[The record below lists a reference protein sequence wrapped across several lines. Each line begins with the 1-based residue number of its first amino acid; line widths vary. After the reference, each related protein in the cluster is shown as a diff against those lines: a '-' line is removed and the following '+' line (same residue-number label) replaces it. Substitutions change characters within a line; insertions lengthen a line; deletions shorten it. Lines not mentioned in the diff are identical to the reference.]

1 MGTMDIPV
9 DFHYDEVHYDDEQE
23 SPGEPPAPLGALAHL
38 KGSFNGVG
46 LNTIFRPNSGPP
58 PLGTKFHRTVSPVPP
73 TFPSDNVLE
82 LNLTTDHITFSS
94 KSLGRVPNRGFQSQ
108 NDIFLNGI
116 SYVQH
121 VNDVTNMKTGLGNKP
136 KPTGIHFE
144 TGLWMNVPATDVNPV
159 LNESLARMASI
170 PHGTTINAQCLFP
183 TSTHQ
188 GAPKIPQVGLRPFR
202 KGHVHKKTHH
212 IHSLQVDKKDTPRH
226 PQDLTMFIATGTI
239 NQAILDDPNTVLRTA
254 IEGLDISETIHFAVS
269 THPSAPE
276 FGGGTANIAFLN
288 GTPGSEK
295 PIENPNAFVNAL
307 TAHFWIETVQWP
319 LEIPIY
325 KPGQPALK
333 ISPKNA
339 RSGLPTPLFHVNPPY
354 EITEPRTITVPA
366 ILIQYSQTVFLTFDG
381 ITWPHVSVSTLAPS
395 DPIPVPESVW
405 NPA

>member
-1 MGTMDIPV
+1 M
-9 DFHYDEVHYDDEQE
+9 
-23 SPGEPPAPLGALAHL
+23 
-38 KGSFNGVG
+38 
-46 LNTIFRPNSGPP
+46 NTIFRPNSGPP
-58 PLGTKFHRTVSPVPP
+58 PLGTGFPRPVSPVPP

-94 KSLGRVPNRGFQSQ
+94 RSLGRVPNRGFGSQ
-108 NDIFLNGI
+108 NDICLNGV

-183 TSTHQ
+183 TSTHK
-188 GAPKIPQVGLRPFR
+188 GAPKIQAASLKPFAE
-202 KGHVHKKTHH
+202 GDVHQKVPL
-212 IHSLQVDKKDTPRH
+212 HSLHADKKDTPRF
-226 PQDLTMFIATGTI
+226 PQDLTKFIAAGTI

-254 IEGLDISETIHFAVS
+254 IEGLDISESISFAVS
-269 THPSAPE
+269 TEPAAPE

-288 GTPGSEK
+288 GTPGGT
-295 PIENPNAFVNAL
+295 NPNAFVNGMK
-307 TAHFWIETVQWP
+307 AHFWIETVQWP
-319 LEIPIY
+319 LEIPVY
-325 KPGQPALK
+325 KPGQPPLK
-333 ISPKNA
+333 IAPKNA
-339 RSGLPTPLFHVNPPY
+339 RPGLPTPLFHVSPPY

-366 ILIQYSQTVFLTFDG
+366 QLIQYSQVVLMSFDG

-395 DPIPVPESVW
+395 EPLPVPDSVW
-405 NPA
+405 NSA